1 MFITVG
7 TCKRPYLDFLST
19 IGKSSRDMPQ
29 LEEDTFLHMTEYGPF
44 RLRYPS
50 HLVSALEHLY
60 ILLCKA

>member
-1 MFITVG
+1 MFITVA

-19 IGKSSRDMPQ
+19 IGKSSRDMPK
-29 LEEDTFLHMTEYGPF
+29 LEEDTFLQMTEYGPF
-44 RLRYPS
+44 NLKYLS